1 MEGFNQRL
9 LLFAVILL
17 SAVLLIAA
25 GTYIYFYK
33 KQHFVCPK
41 CGHCFKPKVLKMIFS
56 MNVPGGKI
64 IKCPNCGEKEF
75 MEPVKDDGF
84 R

>member
-1 MEGFNQRL
+1 MEEFSQWL
-9 LLFAVILL
+9 LLSAVILL
-17 SAVLLIAA
+17 CAVLLYAA
-25 GTYIYFYK
+25 GVYIRFYK

-41 CGHCFKPKVLKMIFS
+41 CGRAFKPKIVKMIFS

-75 MEPVKDDGF
+75 MEPVEDDTF
-84 R
+84 W